1 MAITVR
7 IPPVVYFSAHALGLY
22 IDNRIERRIVRCVR
36 IKNNGYGTMDK
47 YYDNAENSAAF
58 DRCIDVMAKL
68 ILKYGNRILENLPEE
83 ERKAA

>member
-1 MAITVR
+1 M
-7 IPPVVYFSAHALGLY
+7 YFSAHALGLY

-36 IKNNGYGTMDK
+36 IKNDGYRTMDK